1 MPRSVG
7 TLTGSRDTRAYGV
20 GIRVGQGSGF
30 RADANAIFTASTKF
44 LNMKDYLEEV
54 QAGLIGDLGSTGGMA
69 GDDDAG
75 HNFGNAYSPAAQTTV
90 RGIGT
95 ASAGCAAI
103 SSKLLTM
110 AWNYLLTDDAV
121 AASLIGGKP
130 QLDSGMAP
138 SPEECEPTNAAVVLP
153 QVEQHHNWAVNHL
166 IAPFWPEGNPDV
178 LDAAATTWQ
187 RAATYLGEV
196 TQVLVSA
203 TNTMLAECSGV
214 AFDAFYAYAD
224 QFVGLKG
231 QSNALL
237 TVLAKSCATLS
248 QSCTSY
254 ANEIR
259 ARRSFV
265 EHMAEVAGIATAA
278 GVVLTFI
285 TFGISDGVAESLD
298 AGVAADLT
306 ITAVEFADEV
316 AADAAVEALPEVE
329 SELEAELAKVLLS
342 VPAASSVILGTGV
355 AAAGALTLAASG
367 SSSTST
373 AGAGGASSISAIL
386 AAAGIGPIP
395 APTPPFSPMLTP
407 AQVAAFNA
415 WAARQK
421 TIPPKPKNP
430 SDLAYQVAVAGPEE
444 YVLPTGTPPGP
455 GSTQAVDGIRASDG
469 ALIEA
474 KNVRQIGC
482 TPRTLNGLQSANKI
496 TGFLAPGDAAE
507 LAKYG
512 QVLANPANSNA
523 KYLELD
529 TNDPAAV
536 GYWQFL
542 AAAQGVKTNVRY
554 IP

>member
-1 MPRSVG
+1 VG
-7 TLTGSRDTRAYGV
+7 TLTESRDTRAYGA

-54 QAGLIGDLGSTGGMA
+54 QSGLIGDLGSTGGMA

-75 HNFGNAYSPAAQTTV
+75 HNFGSAYSPAAQTTV

-103 SSKLLTM
+103 SGKLLTM
-110 AWNYLLTDDAV
+110 AWNYLLADDAV

-130 QLDSGMAP
+130 QLDSAMAP
-138 SPEECEPTNAAVVLP
+138 GPEECEPSNTAVVLP
-153 QVEQHHNWAVNHL
+153 QVEQHHNWAVNNL

-178 LDAAATTWQ
+178 LDAAAVTWH

-203 TNTMLAECSGV
+203 TNTMVAECSGV
-214 AFDAFYAYAD
+214 AFDAFYAYTD

-231 QSNALL
+231 QSNSLL
-237 TVLAKSCATLS
+237 TVLAKACETLS
-248 QSCTSY
+248 QSCTAY
-254 ANEIR
+254 ANQIR

-278 GVVLTFI
+278 GVVLTLI

-298 AGVAADLT
+298 AGIAADLT
-306 ITAVEFADEV
+306 VTAAEFAGEV
-316 AADAAVEALPEVE
+316 AADAATEALPELD
-329 SELEAELAKVLLS
+329 SELEAEIEKVLLS
-342 VPAASSVILGTGV
+342 VPAASSVMLGGGV
-355 AAAGALTLAASG
+355 AAAGLTTLAAAG
-367 SSSTST
+367 SSTTSASAASGT
-373 AGAGGASSISAIL
+373 SSISAIL
-386 AAAGIGPIP
+386 TAAGIGPIP
-395 APTPPFSPMLTP
+395 APTPPFSPLLTP
-407 AQVAAFNA
+407 TQVAAFNA
-415 WAARQK
+415 WAARQT
-421 TIPPKPKNP
+421 TIPPKPANP
-430 SDLAYQVAVAGPEE
+430 GDLAYQIAVAGPQE
-444 YVLPTGTPPGP
+444 YVLPTGTAPGP
-455 GSTQAVDGIRASDG
+455 GSTMAVDGVRASDG

-474 KNVRQIGC
+474 KYVRQVGC
-482 TPRTLNGLQSANKI
+482 TPRTLNGLQSANKV
-496 TGFLAPGDAAE
+496 TGFLSPGDSAE

-512 QVLANPANSNA
+512 KVLSNPANSNA
-523 KYLELD
+523 KYLEID
-529 TNDPAAV
+529 TNDQDAV

-554 IP
+554 VP